1 MNASMNYPRS
11 IDEVL
16 DPPESRHSGVAT
28 RERSQAMG
36 HNQNP
41 VYTKGDRNVFC
52 PYYRSCLDY
61 AVELQW
67 KYWACLDCQH
77 TQKEVLV
84 TDVLLLPVDAD
95 PYYSVPMSFH
105 KRAVKTSL

>member
-1 MNASMNYPRS
+1 M
-11 IDEVL
+11 DH
-16 DPPESRHSGVAT
+16 D
-28 RERSQAMG
+28 
-36 HNQNP
+36 QNP
-41 VYTKGDRNVFC
+41 VHTKGDRNVFC

-61 AVELQW
+61 AVELQCE
-67 KYWACLDCQH
+67 YWACLDCQH

-105 KRAVKTSL
+105 KRAVNISL